1 MDRYVRIYR
10 ELLRLNLSSLVA
22 YRSNFVNS
30 VVSSTAWG
38 VFSLVSIV
46 LLTYR
51 VQSVFGWTREE
62 ILLLTGVYSVVIGV
76 FHTLFSRNFERFS
89 RLVLYGTLDSVLVK
103 PIDTQFLISFWLVNY
118 AGLFR
123 VVVGAAFIVY
133 LLHALAIAV
142 PASAVAVFSLFL
154 IAGVLLL
161 YSVWFLAATITIWYP
176 RLTNIVDVMYTFSSI
191 SRFPRE
197 MYQQL
202 SWYIF
207 LFLLQLTF
215 IIVTPV
221 RVLVGKLTPADTIG
235 LVSFAAI
242 LFFLSRKFWKFALRF
257 YTSAS
262 S

>member
-1 MDRYVRIYR
+1 
-10 ELLRLNLSSLVA
+10 
-22 YRSNFVNS
+22 
-30 VVSSTAWG
+30 
-38 VFSLVSIV
+38 
-46 LLTYR
+46 
-51 VQSVFGWTREE
+51 
-62 ILLLTGVYSVVIGV
+62 
-76 FHTLFSRNFERFS
+76 
-89 RLVLYGTLDSVLVK
+89 
-103 PIDTQFLISFWLVNY
+103 
-118 AGLFR
+118 
-123 VVVGAAFIVY
+123 
-133 LLHALAIAV
+133 LAITV

-207 LFLLQLTF
+207 LFLLPLTF

-242 LFFLSRKFWKFALRF
+242 LFFLSRKFWRFALRF